1 MNPSKILHVS
11 VAALLISGGAYAE
24 TLVPAV
30 VERYEQILVKSPEK
44 GTAFDKVYQYYF
56 ENEGLEK
63 LAQRWKMEAMV
74 TGLPTKAATYQ
85 ILLGMLSE
93 RQGKT
98 ADARAAFTEAAKLM
112 PDNYRV
118 WRSLGG
124 LEATE
129 GKLAAAIEAFTKAL
143 AANPP
148 AAERAPL
155 YRELARAQQRSLDN
169 AGALATWQKMA
180 AEFPNDPFVIEEV
193 AEAQLDAEK
202 YDDARATFTKLR
214 DLAGTDPFRKVSA
227 TIRLAQVEERQGK
240 TKEALAIYEG
250 ALAQASETSWIHRDV
265 RSRIE
270 EVYRR
275 QDDLPGLVGYYEKWL
290 ADHDKD
296 VEAATRLSGALVE
309 LNRKADAVTWLRKAG
324 QWAPDRNELQV
335 ELARLLRDTDQADE
349 ARQILAGLA
358 QAHPE
363 ELSYWELLG
372 AAEWALFK
380 KGHEEAHQKAAIEA
394 WKKIAPPETK
404 DASQVSR
411 LADILRDSG
420 LNDEALEQMER
431 ACTLA
436 PEAGDLRERRAGF
449 LFELHRDDEAWKCLE
464 GLVEGA
470 RANAANYQRLAS
482 IQLKYGKLDAALESV
497 KKGVALAPADYSLL
511 ALQWRIL
518 SERKEW
524 SAAAALYEPMLAA
537 APAMYEQT
545 EQQYLQALKAGETL
559 DAARKALTEKL
570 PTATEAE
577 LRLLARIALQ
587 ADDLPSA
594 RQAIEEGKKR
604 FPESFALARLESEC
618 AKRAGNL
625 DERVAAL
632 RRLIKLEPKQTGDFL
647 LEMGRAYQ
655 EVQKWDQAREVAREW
670 IAFSP
675 ANADAHLFAADLA
688 FASGAPEEGIAKL
701 RDSVKL
707 SEKPNQIRLRLA
719 QAYSQ
724 AGEAA
729 KAQQTAEEAFE
740 AEEDAS
746 AKMAILR
753 QVSEYY
759 FAQGKIDV
767 LINRFRERQR
777 SEEGGWRYALYLSEI
792 FQQMQDYGQAR
803 EELAKSLASR
813 PKDPALLK
821 QLLRLAEQ
829 ENNTAEQARYHK
841 ALAEVEPTT
850 ANFAALAE
858 ALANNNDAEGA
869 VGVLADHEAE
879 VLKDPA
885 PWRLALARVQKQPGA
900 AKLFTT
906 LANALR
912 QRPADYSGRMTLAE
926 LQIAMGS
933 SEEAKRTLWDLRR
946 MPQPARAAATP
957 APASASP
964 QPGFVGPMG
973 FLGGSPSNAN
983 KRIYAA
989 SLAQQSFAELV
1000 NSQNSHQ
1007 YRYRRS
1013 YRYGPM
1019 GSMNNAAPSSGPTF
1033 EETRDK
1039 ALVYLAAIAVREQNP
1054 DAFIAEL
1061 EKDLAAQNVDR
1072 MERFVCYS
1080 LVQAR
1085 DLLWREI
1092 LAQADSPAGGKELDQ
1107 LCFETLPRFM
1117 TGPQGGPSP
1126 DALKASEL
1134 TQKFAERLAGSD
1146 PKMAFL
1152 SKVMR
1157 YSALN
1162 SSGQKDEAKKIADD
1176 VQTNIDL
1183 SDPMQVQVAF
1193 SLATESGNIEAAEK
1207 YLPKLME
1214 LSKKN
1219 RGTNYGY
1226 LRSSLAQAYLKKND
1240 LKNGVRLLAETFR
1253 DSLPAQAGGANTA
1266 QTMFFGFNGYR
1277 SYYRNGNL
1285 PQVPYPNRYMDDQ
1298 RISTLRQAYQLI
1310 KPLNGLDLYLES
1322 LAKLEVPA
1330 ELKIYPTLARVYLEW
1345 FDDKKEAAFND
1356 LQALLASTPDDELR
1370 LLAAGMAVE
1379 IQKTPEAFALLDQ
1392 VGSQQRDVYKRA
1404 QQIMLSCAQKAKN
1417 DEVARKAALRLVTL
1431 RPPREELQAL
1441 LPDLKRLGLTE
1452 KADELEKQ
1460 IARGS
1465 NQPNDMRQKT
1475 DLLQSYRQEKK
1486 EAEAVALAKTLLAID
1501 PLAPQTSGDY
1511 YRYISLDV
1519 LNQFKALDTY
1529 IADLEKQAA
1538 TTPDSARVCLLL
1550 AEAWA
1555 RKDSKKAPEWYR
1567 KVVALRPDDLTLQWK
1582 LVQAMNNRDQRE
1594 EGLNLCREILKKDPG
1609 CLFDNRFD
1617 VITLYENGHALPELA
1632 EVVLNQPAQPIAA
1645 GPNYNSGNRQTEW
1658 ICNRLGQRLRDSENN
1673 LELAVKVW
1681 SKGIELSDEA
1691 SPFQSLELRGSLTKG
1706 LAELGRKEE
1715 ALSQVELLYFP
1726 SAKPKAALL
1735 GMNNFS
1741 SGSSWMSSMSS
1752 DSNGNV
1758 SFPGLAPLDV
1768 AEKLGSLDVLRAKAE
1783 AKAAQDEPMKW
1794 LAFIIRA
1801 RQHDPKLL
1809 QDLPKELADSRV
1821 GNPAL
1826 NNETLLRVMSSE
1838 LVRWPEAR
1846 HLSLD
1851 LLFAAK
1857 KIVET
1862 YQGNPAWQLF
1872 SIDMQIFNRAVEF
1885 NDVEAARKAA
1895 KDWIGLM
1902 QSSGNGMNG
1911 FANGDEIFVALRS
1924 MIKVG
1929 MTAEFDQVLA
1939 YAKSNAQAQG
1949 NSSYRQQIAETEA
1962 DMALS
1967 KGEVE
1972 FPQAIV
1978 CPAGEQNGKSVLA
1991 WEFRKGTPESEGNT
2005 RTSFRCRDIPKL
2017 DGRWDL
2023 ELLALTPP
2031 NEVTRLAVIPKAKA
2045 RGTWSGALPPGL
2057 VSIQAVLHAP
2067 AAKKGAAPAPA
2078 YTGQWIPVLTGSNLI
2093 ANPAFDGLGTMA
2105 SGTNSTPTVLK
2116 GWSRVPSG
2124 SISPGGPHPGGTQVE
2139 LLFPQ
2144 NSQTRMTCD
2153 KIPIEKEKE
2162 YLYSFWIQ
2170 FQNGFVNCGVAY
2182 LDQDGKQVGNHGMY
2196 TGNVRDRWAYSS
2208 QAISSRGGNNKQR
2221 FPDKAVYMQPYF
2233 EGSGTV
2239 RLHGISLTQ
2248 TDLPPEEK
2256 KPTRTPSPSAS
2267 PTPSPSASPSVSGT
2281 ATPAASPGTT
2291 PTPSPSPT
2299 PSASPTPAVETALH
2313 PFALACPAGEEGGKT
2328 VVLWETRSINPLK
2341 FNPAN
2346 RLFEGTPD
2354 SKLDGR
2360 YDLELVYR
2368 VLPNATT
2375 RLALIPAAKASGK
2388 WTGKLPAGLGSIQ
2401 AVLHPVGKPSA
2412 RPTEYTGTWVAA
2424 VDAPNLITNP
2434 TFKLDAPA
2442 TPSAPPSPSPSPAV
2456 AGSDASPS
2464 PSPAAATT
2472 PSIKGWENLAV
2483 ISLAQGGPRPGGSYP
2498 IFINHTTN
2506 GGLMMRGEKI
2516 PVKKDKNYTFS
2527 AWTLYFRGP
2536 YPRVGVLV
2544 LDKDGKQIQNEFAGT
2559 PLSVKGKWSF
2569 RYMTLSITK
2578 NPGDRR
2584 RLNDNAA
2591 FLQPYVEVRED
2602 VGLDCLYL
2610 GETNAQPAQENN
2622 D

>member
-11 VAALLISGGAYAE
+11 VAAFLISGGAYAE
-24 TLVPAV
+24 TPVPAV

-63 LAQRWKMEAMV
+63 LAQRWKVEAMV
-74 TGLPTKAATYQ
+74 TGLPAKTATYQ
-85 ILLGMLSE
+85 LLLGMLAE

-98 ADARAAFTEAAKLM
+98 ADARAAFTEAAKFM
-112 PDNYRV
+112 PENYRV

-129 GKLAAAIEAFTKAL
+129 GKLAAAIEAFGKAL

-180 AEFPNDPFVIEEV
+180 GEFPNDPFVIEEV

-202 YDDARATFTKLR
+202 YDDARATYTKLR

-290 ADHDKD
+290 GDHDKD

-309 LNRKADAVTWLRKAG
+309 LNRKADAVTWLRKAA

-372 AAEWALFK
+372 AAEWAIFK

-394 WKKIAPPETK
+394 WKKLAPPETK

-411 LADILRDSG
+411 LADLLRDSG
-420 LNDEALEQMER
+420 LNDEALAQMER

-449 LFELHRDDEAWKCLE
+449 LFELHRDDEAWKGLE

-497 KKGVALAPADYSLL
+497 KKGAALAPADYSVL

-545 EQQYLQALKAGETL
+545 EQQYLQALKAADTL
-559 DAARKALTEKL
+559 DAARKALAEKL
-570 PTATEAE
+570 STATEAE

-594 RQAIEEGKKR
+594 RQAIEEGKKH

-655 EVQKWDQAREVAREW
+655 EAQKWDQAREVAREW

-688 FASGAPEEGIAKL
+688 FASGTPEEGIAKL

-724 AGEAA
+724 AGETA

-746 AKMAILR
+746 AKMGILR

-759 FAQGKIDV
+759 FTQGKIDV

-829 ENNTAEQARYHK
+829 ENNNAEQARYHK

-869 VGVLADHEAE
+869 VGVLAEHEAE
-879 VLKDPA
+879 VLKDPS

-900 AKLFTT
+900 ANLFTT

-912 QRPADYSGRMTLAE
+912 QRPADFSGRMTLAE

-957 APASASP
+957 ASAPTTP
-964 QPGFVGPMG
+964 QPVFVGPGG
-973 FLGGSPSNAN
+973 FFGGTPSNAN

-989 SLAQQSFAELV
+989 SMAQQSFIELI
-1000 NSQNSHQ
+1000 NSQNGRQ
-1007 YRYRRS
+1007 YGNRRF

-1019 GSMNNAAPSSGPTF
+1019 GYTNNAAPSAAPTF

-1039 ALVYLAAIAVREQNP
+1039 ALVYLAAIAVREQKP
-1054 DAFIAEL
+1054 DAFIADL
-1061 EKDLAAQNVDR
+1061 EKDLAAQNADR

-1080 LVQAR
+1080 LVEAR

-1092 LAQADSPAGGKELDQ
+1092 LAQADSPAGGQELDQ
-1107 LCFETLPRFM
+1107 LCFGTLPRFM
-1117 TGPQGGPSP
+1117 TGQQGSP
-1126 DALKASEL
+1126 APDTLKASEL
-1134 TQKFAERLAGSD
+1134 TQKFAERLAGAD
-1146 PKMAFL
+1146 PKMSFI
-1152 SKVMR
+1152 SKMMR
-1157 YSALN
+1157 YSTLN
-1162 SSGQKDEAKKIADD
+1162 NSGQKDEAKKIADD
-1176 VQTNIDL
+1176 VLAHVDEK
-1183 SDPMQVQVAF
+1183 DPMQVQVAF
-1193 SLATESGNIEAAEK
+1193 SMATESGDIEKAEK
-1207 YLPKLME
+1207 YLPKLLE
-1214 LSKKN
+1214 RTKKN
-1219 RGTNYGY
+1219 PGTNYGY
-1226 LRSSLAQAYLKKND
+1226 LRSPLAQAYLKKND

-1253 DSLPAQAGGANTA
+1253 DSLPAQAGGANA
-1266 QTMFFGFNGYR
+1266 MQTMFFGFNGYR

-1285 PQVPYPNRYMDDQ
+1285 PQLPYPNRYMDDQ
-1298 RISTLRQAYQLI
+1298 RISTLRQSYQLL
-1310 KPLNGLDLYLES
+1310 KPLNGLDPYLES
-1322 LAKLEVPA
+1322 LAKLKVPA
-1330 ELKIYPTLARVYLEW
+1330 ELQIYPALARVYLEW
-1345 FDDKKEAAFND
+1345 FDDKKEPAFND
-1356 LQALLASTPDDELR
+1356 LQALLTTNPDDELR

-1417 DEVARKAALRLVTL
+1417 DEVARKAALRLVAL

-1452 KADELEKQ
+1452 KVDELEKQ
-1460 IARGS
+1460 IARSS

-1486 EAEAVALAKTLLAID
+1486 ETEAVALAKTLLAID
-1501 PLAPQTSGDY
+1501 PLAQQNSGNY
-1511 YRYISLDV
+1511 FRHISLDV
-1519 LNQFKALDTY
+1519 LDQFKALDDY

-1538 TTPDSARVCLLL
+1538 ATPDSARICLLL

-1567 KVVALRPDDLTLQWK
+1567 KVVALRPNDLTLQWK
-1582 LVQAMNNRDQRE
+1582 LVQAMSNRDQRE
-1594 EGLNLCREILKKDPG
+1594 EGLKLCREILKKDPG

-1617 VITLYENGHALPELA
+1617 VINLYENCHALPELA
-1632 EVVLNQPAQPIAA
+1632 EVVLTQPPQLTSM
-1645 GPNYNSGNRQTEW
+1645 GPNYNSGNRQPEW
-1658 ICNRLGQRLRDSENN
+1658 ICNRLGQRLRDLDNN

-1681 SKGIELSDEA
+1681 TKGIELSDENT
-1691 SPFQSLELRGSLTKG
+1691 PFQSLELRDSLSKG
-1706 LAELGRKEE
+1706 LADLGRKEE

-1726 SAKPKAALL
+1726 ASKPKAALL
-1735 GMNNFS
+1735 GMNNAY
-1741 SGSSWMSSMSS
+1741 SGSSWMSSMST

-1758 SFPGLAPLDV
+1758 SYPGLAPLDV
-1768 AEKLGSLDVLRAKAE
+1768 AEKLGSLDALRVKAE
-1783 AKAAQDEPMKW
+1783 AKATQDDSMKW
-1794 LAFIIRA
+1794 LAFVIRA

-1809 QDLPKELADSRV
+1809 QDLQKLLADSKM
-1821 GNPAL
+1821 GNPAFN

-1838 LVRWPEAR
+1838 LIRWPEAR
-1846 HLSLD
+1846 RLSLD

-1857 KIVET
+1857 KVVET
-1862 YQGNPAWQLF
+1862 YQGNSTWQVF
-1872 SIDMQIFNRAVEF
+1872 NIDLQIFNRAVEF
-1885 NDVEAARKAA
+1885 NDVDSARKAA
-1895 KDWIGLM
+1895 KEWIGLM

-1911 FANGDEIFVALRS
+1911 FANGDQIFAALGS
-1924 MIKVG
+1924 MIKCG
-1929 MTAEFDQVLA
+1929 MTAEFEQTLA

-1949 NSSYRQQIAETEA
+1949 NSSYRRQIADAEA
-1962 DMALS
+1962 EMALS
-1967 KGEVE
+1967 KGELE

-1978 CPAGEQNGKSVLA
+1978 CPAGEQNGKPVLA
-1991 WEFRKGTPESEGNT
+1991 WEFRKGTPEPESSM
-2005 RTSFRCRDIPKL
+2005 RASFRSRDLPKL

-2057 VSIQAVLHAP
+2057 VSIQAVLRAP
-2067 AAKKGAAPAPA
+2067 AAKKGTAPAPA
-2078 YTGQWIPVLTGSNLI
+2078 YTGQWVPVLTGSNLI
-2093 ANPAFDGLGTMA
+2093 TNPNFEGLGTVA
-2105 SGTNSTPTVLK
+2105 SGTDSTPAVLK
-2116 GWSRVPSG
+2116 GWSKMPTG
-2124 SISPGGPHPGGTQVE
+2124 SISPGGPCPGGTQVE
-2139 LLFPQ
+2139 LIFPQ
-2144 NSQTRMTCD
+2144 NSQTRLIGD
-2153 KIPIEKEKE
+2153 KILIEKDKE
-2162 YLYSFWIQ
+2162 YLYSFWLQ
-2170 FQNGFVNCGVAY
+2170 LQNGNNNCGVAY
-2182 LDQDGKQVGNHGMY
+2182 LDQDGKQVGNHGMN
-2196 TGNVRDRWAYSS
+2196 TGNARDRWVFSS
-2208 QAISSRGGNNKQR
+2208 QAISPRGGNNKWR
-2221 FPDKAVYMQPYF
+2221 CPEKAVYMQPYF
-2233 EGSGTV
+2233 EGAGTV
-2239 RLHGISLTQ
+2239 RLHGITLTR

-2256 KPTRTPSPSAS
+2256 KPT
-2267 PTPSPSASPSVSGT
+2267 
-2281 ATPAASPGTT
+2281 
-2291 PTPSPSPT
+2291 PTPSPSP
-2299 PSASPTPAVETALH
+2299 SVSPTPTAETAVH

-2341 FNPAN
+2341 FNRDN
-2346 RLFEGTPD
+2346 RLFEGTAD

-2360 YDLELVYR
+2360 YDLELVYQTR
-2368 VLPNATT
+2368 PNVTT

-2388 WTGKLPAGLGSIQ
+2388 WIGKIPAGLGSIQ
-2401 AVLHPVGKPSA
+2401 AVLHPAGKPSA
-2412 RPTEYTGTWVAA
+2412 RPTEYTGVWTPA

-2442 TPSAPPSPSPSPAV
+2442 PQPPAATPSATPTPAV
-2456 AGSDASPS
+2456 SGSEASAETAAPSPS
-2464 PSPAAATT
+2464 PSPAAAPT
-2472 PSIKGWENLAV
+2472 PSVKGWENLAA
-2483 ISLAQGGPRPGGSYP
+2483 ISVAQGGPRPGGSYVV
-2498 IFINHTTN
+2498 FINPTKKS
-2506 GGLMMRGEKI
+2506 LMMRGEKI
-2516 PVKKDKNYTFS
+2516 PVKKDKNYTLS
-2527 AWTLYFRGP
+2527 AWTLYFKGA

-2544 LDKDGKQIQNEFAGT
+2544 LDKDGKQIQNEYAGT
-2559 PLSVKGKWSF
+2559 PLSVKGKWSY
-2569 RYMTLSITK
+2569 RYMTLAISK

-2584 RLNDNAA
+2584 RLNDNAVY
-2591 FLQPYVEVRED
+2591 LQPYVEVKDD

-2610 GETNAQPAQENN
+2610 GETDAPPTAENN
-2622 D
+2622 N